1 MQNEVDELMFDKNSL
16 LDKIKR
22 LEQKMN
28 NL

>member
-1 MQNEVDELMFDKNSL
+1 MQNEVDELIFDKNSL
-16 LDKIKR
+16 LDKNKR

>member
-1 MQNEVDELMFDKNSL
+1 MQNEVDELIFDKNSL